1 MQFSSWKGCVIPN
14 QMLRCKNEEKNQK
27 KNQSRKFL
35 FDRAKYRPLG
45 SKDGGFESMCTLAR
59 QFPPTF
65 TIYRSSLAD
74 MFLNN
79 LAKLEKKQKKTTK
92 NQLFLMFQLWFSLV
106 FGLIWKKLTQ
116 TIKKFKIPL
125 LPKVSFF
132 GLCSKMQI
140 IPIKN
145 LNIKK

>member
-79 LAKLEKKQKKTTK
+79 LAKLEKKPTKK
-92 NQLFLMFQLWFSLV
+92 QLFFNVPAMIFFS
-106 FGLIWKKLTQ
+106 FWSHMKK
-116 TIKKFKIPL
+116 ID
-125 LPKVSFF
+125 SDH
-132 GLCSKMQI
+132 
-140 IPIKN
+140 
-145 LNIKK
+145 